1 MTGSTGPG
9 TGSTGSGIGS
19 TGPGT
24 GSPDTRA
31 GSIGLGIG
39 SSGPSGSGIG
49 QLAAEVARLSDI
61 AALNRL
67 IDGYLAGLDER
78 LARSFPEDGRPAASG
93 FDAEWAASLF
103 TEDVELV
110 FPVGSHRGLAGAD
123 AFLGEIME
131 RWSRTHHHGSL
142 ATVEPE
148 GDRAAVGWSL
158 IASHVHFGSPVPPRP
173 SEYFQIGGRFTG
185 TARRTA
191 DGWRFARLRL
201 RIAWSA
207 GSPPGG
213 VGEVDARGLDV
224 LDTRR

>member
-9 TGSTGSGIGS
+9 TGSLDTRADSTGSGIGS
-19 TGPGT
+19 SG
-24 GSPDTRA
+24 TRA
-31 GSIGLGIG
+31 GSIGSGTG
-39 SSGPSGSGIG
+39 SSGPGIG
-49 QLAAEVARLSDI
+49 ELAAEVARLSDI